1 MILNVIFSLFY
12 TNIVLIYC
20 MYRDIKY
27 REISNETLFGF
38 LLIGSILIFTEVT
51 ASYYNIFILIF
62 TKLFFLLLVA
72 IFSFILFCLKAIGGS
87 DGKLLIML
95 IFFYPT
101 QKLNF
106 SLIFSFFFVFLF
118 LNFFLML
125 ARYIFFKI
133 HVRNSTLEMLYGL
146 LERLT
151 FSHKV
156 FIIIFYRFLDFSQ
169 IENYRNN
176 SYIIKSLNLLY
187 NRKKEKF
194 QILAQYRPPLVI
206 LIFFMN
212 NYMMF
217 KYFF

>member
-12 TNIVLIYC
+12 TNIVLVYC

-27 REISNETLFGF
+27 RKISNETLFGF
-38 LLIGSILIFTEVT
+38 LLVGSLSIFTEVT
-51 ASYYNIFILIF
+51 ATYYNIYSLIF
-62 TKLFFLLLVA
+62 TKLFFLILVA
-72 IFSFILFCLKAIGGS
+72 VFSFILFCLKAIGGS

-101 QKLNF
+101 QKLNIP
-106 SLIFSFFFVFLF
+106 LVFSFFFIFLF
-118 LNFFLML
+118 LYFLLML
-125 ARYIFFKI
+125 ARYFFFKI
-133 HVRNSTLEMLYGL
+133 HVRNNTPEMLYSL
-146 LERLT
+146 QERFT

-156 FIIIFYRFLDFSQ
+156 FIMVFFRFLDFSQ
-169 IENYRNN
+169 ITNCQNN
-176 SYIIKSLNLLY
+176 KYIIKSLNLLY

-217 KYFF
+217 NYFF